1 MARRPGE
8 VVQITLIECEVAV
21 REMVEALRLARSSR
35 PERCAAVGQDFAKGA
50 VFGAVIALAGVVVG
64 WRLGRRTG

>member
-1 MARRPGE
+1 
-8 VVQITLIECEVAV
+8 
-21 REMVEALRLARSSR
+21 MVEALRLARSSR